1 MSVENIKELFKK
13 NNIEELILHSEEI
26 SDTVIHAAK
35 LLGCEPKQIAKTM
48 SFVVYD
54 NPIVIVSSGDS
65 KIDNSKYKAYF
76 KTKAKMIPFNEVERI
91 TGHTP
96 GGICPLDIN
105 EGARVCLDISLKRFD
120 IIYTGGGDEHTT
132 IKVNIEQLER
142 YSNYT
147 EWIDICNGWNN

>member
-96 GGICPLDIN
+96 GGICPFALN
-105 EGARVCLDISLKRFD
+105 EGVRVYLDISLKRFD